1 MPIPKSQSF
10 LCILSLCLLPF
21 FAQGQQL
28 RILTNHLGYEATGPK
43 HAVVQGKAGDGVTAF
58 RVKDSQTDAEVFS
71 GKVIQ
76 AGPVQKWKDW
86 SFWTLE
92 FDGVTKEGA
101 YYIECTTNKGIIR
114 SFPFVIQVDVLERN
128 TLSNVVYYF
137 KGQRS
142 SGLLDKADRTVKLE
156 DTNTTVDTH
165 GGWFDATGDYGKH
178 LSHLSFSTYFNP
190 QQISLTAWGLFKTY
204 ALLNTR
210 DKIAFKQYKR
220 RVMDEATFGAD
231 YLVRVK
237 NPKGSFYRSVSGHGP
252 EKRPEDRKIGKDSK
266 GYAIKTVETK
276 DKTNPGDIE
285 RVSSQAT
292 YEVSYR
298 AGGGLSI
305 AALAMASAYSASGD
319 YTPADYLRTAEEAF
333 DFLEKNNVYYTN
345 DGKENILDDYCA
357 LMAATELY
365 KVTKKPIYKQAADKR
380 ARNLMGR
387 LVTTGVYQGSWRADD
402 ATRPFFHPSDAGLPV
417 VALLN
422 YAPVAD
428 DAVRKEVLTC
438 VKKSLTY
445 ELQVTDEVNNPFGY
459 ARQLVQ
465 NKDGVKRTAFFFPHD
480 SEAAPWW
487 QGENARLGSLAA
499 AARLAVPYFSEDD
512 AFRRKLQVYAWNQL
526 NWVLGLN
533 PYDASMQHGTGRNN
547 IAYMFFGTYQY
558 TNAPGGISNGI
569 TGGYSD
575 EADIDYDLSYLK
587 TGKDDDWR
595 WAEQWLPHGAWYMV
609 ATAIGYY

>member
-1 MPIPKSQSF
+1 MPIPKSHSF
-10 LCILSLCLLPF
+10 FCILSLCLLPF

-43 HAVVQGKAGDGVTAF
+43 HAVVQGKASDGVTAF

-156 DTNTTVDTH
+156 DTNTTVDAH

-231 YLVRVK
+231 
-237 NPKGSFYRSVSGHGP
+237 
-252 EKRPEDRKIGKDSK
+252 
-266 GYAIKTVETK
+266 
-276 DKTNPGDIE
+276 
-285 RVSSQAT
+285 
-292 YEVSYR
+292 
-298 AGGGLSI
+298 
-305 AALAMASAYSASGD
+305 
-319 YTPADYLRTAEEAF
+319 
-333 DFLEKNNVYYTN
+333 
-345 DGKENILDDYCA
+345 
-357 LMAATELY
+357 
-365 KVTKKPIYKQAADKR
+365 
-380 ARNLMGR
+380 
-387 LVTTGVYQGSWRADD
+387 
-402 ATRPFFHPSDAGLPV
+402 
-417 VALLN
+417 
-422 YAPVAD
+422 
-428 DAVRKEVLTC
+428 
-438 VKKSLTY
+438 
-445 ELQVTDEVNNPFGY
+445 
-459 ARQLVQ
+459 
-465 NKDGVKRTAFFFPHD
+465 
-480 SEAAPWW
+480 
-487 QGENARLGSLAA
+487 
-499 AARLAVPYFSEDD
+499 
-512 AFRRKLQVYAWNQL
+512 
-526 NWVLGLN
+526 
-533 PYDASMQHGTGRNN
+533 
-547 IAYMFFGTYQY
+547 
-558 TNAPGGISNGI
+558 
-569 TGGYSD
+569 
-575 EADIDYDLSYLK
+575 
-587 TGKDDDWR
+587 
-595 WAEQWLPHGAWYMV
+595 
-609 ATAIGYY
+609 

>member
-1 MPIPKSQSF
+1 MPNPKPYF
-10 LCILSLCLLPF
+10 ALFILSLWLLPLF
-21 FAQGQQL
+21 THGQQL
-28 RILTNHLGYEATGPK
+28 RILTNHLGYEALGPK
-43 HAVVQGKAGDGVTAF
+43 HAVVQGKAGDGVTTF
-58 RVKDSQTDAEVFS
+58 QVKDSQTGAEVFS
-71 GKVIQ
+71 GTVAQ
-76 AGPVQKWKDW
+76 VGPVQKWKDW
-86 SFWTLE
+86 HFWTLD
-92 FDGVTKEGA
+92 FDGVTQEGS
-101 YYIECTTNKGIIR
+101 YYIECTTGKGVIR
-114 SFPFVIQVDVLERN
+114 SFPFVIQTDVLERN

-142 SGLLDKADRTVKLE
+142 SGLLDKADRNLKLE
-156 DTNTTVDTH
+156 DTNTIVDAH

-178 LSHLSFSTYFNP
+178 ISHLSFSTYFNP

-204 ALLNTR
+204 ALLDAR
-210 DKIAFKQYKR
+210 DKTAFKQYKR
-220 RVMDEATFGAD
+220 RVLDEAMFGAD

-266 GYAIKTVETK
+266 GYAIKTIDTK
-276 DKTNPGDIE
+276 DKTNPGNIE

-298 AGGGLSI
+298 AGAGLSI
-305 AALAMASAYSASGD
+305 AALAMASTYPVSGD
-319 YTPADYLRTAEEAF
+319 YTAADYLRTAEEAF
-333 DFLEKNNVYYTN
+333 AFLEKNNIYYTN
-345 DGKENILDDYCA
+345 DGKENIVDDYCA

-365 KVTKKPIYKQAADKR
+365 KVTKKPLYKQAADKR

-387 LVTTGVYQGSWRADD
+387 LVTSGTYQGSWRADA

-422 YAPVAD
+422 YAPMAD
-428 DAVRKEVLTC
+428 EAVRKEVLAC

-445 ELQVTDEVNNPFGY
+445 ELQVTGEVNNPFGY

-465 NKDGVKRTAFFFPHD
+465 NKEGVKRTAFFFPHD

-499 AARLAVPYFSEDD
+499 AARLATPFFAGDD
-512 AFRRKLQVYAWNQL
+512 AFQRKLQAYAWDQL

-533 PYDASMQHGTGRNN
+533 PYDASMLHGMGRNN

-595 WAEQWLPHGAWYMV
+595 WAEQWLPHGAWYLV
-609 ATAIGYY
+609 AAAVGQ